1 MGWHWWKTF
10 RFGPLHTTVSSRGI
24 GWNMGTSFLRFG
36 IGPSGGR
43 YVLVR
48 IPGTGI
54 GFIKYLGQPFQRH
67 AHSAPP
73 LSKPFQRRAHS
84 APPPSATIPT
94 PQMQP
99 LPSASLTRNQE
110 ILRAIKKQTP

>member
-10 RFGPLHTTVSSRGI
+10 RFGPLHTTLSSRGI

-36 IGPSGGR
+36 IGPSGAR

-54 GFIKYLGQPFQRH
+54 GFIKYLGR
-67 AHSAPP
+67 
-73 LSKPFQRRAHS
+73 PFQRRAHS

>member
-1 MGWHWWKTF
+1 MGWYWWKTF
-10 RFGPLHTTVSSRGI
+10 RFGPLHTTLSSRGI
-24 GWNMGTSFLRFG
+24 GWNIGTSFLRFG
-36 IGPSGGR
+36 IGPSGAR

-73 LSKPFQRRAHS
+73 
-84 APPPSATIPT
+84 PSATITP

-99 LPSASLTRNQE
+99 LPSAPLTRNQE
-110 ILRAIKKQTP
+110 ILRAIKNQTP

>member
-1 MGWHWWKTF
+1 MGWRWWKTF

-36 IGPSGGR
+36 IGPSGAC

-54 GFIKYLGQPFQRH
+54 GFSKYLGQPFQRH
-67 AHSAPP
+67 V
-73 LSKPFQRRAHS
+73 QHS

-99 LPSASLTRNQE
+99 LPSAPMTRNQD

>member
-1 MGWHWWKTF
+1 MGWYWWKTF
-10 RFGPLHTTVSSRGI
+10 RFGPLHTTLSSRGI
-24 GWNMGTSFLRFG
+24 GWNIGTSFLRFG
-36 IGPSGGR
+36 IGPSGAR

-54 GFIKYLGQPFQRH
+54 GFIKYLGQPFQHH
-67 AHSAPP
+67 AY
-73 LSKPFQRRAHS
+73 S

-99 LPSASLTRNQE
+99 LPSPLTRNQE

>member
-1 MGWHWWKTF
+1 
-10 RFGPLHTTVSSRGI
+10 
-24 GWNMGTSFLRFG
+24 MGTSFLRFG
-36 IGPSGGR
+36 IGPSGAR

-54 GFIKYLGQPFQRH
+54 GFIKYLGQPLQRH
-67 AHSAPP
+67 AHSA
-73 LSKPFQRRAHS
+73 S
-84 APPPSATIPT
+84 PPSGTIPT

-110 ILRAIKKQTP
+110 ILRAIKRFSEQSRIKGLRTRVSGDKCDSIALRSRSSAAR

>member
-10 RFGPLHTTVSSRGI
+10 RFGPLHTTLSSRGI
-24 GWNMGTSFLRFG
+24 GWNIGTSFLRFG
-36 IGPSGGR
+36 IGPSGAR
-43 YVLVR
+43 YILVR

-54 GFIKYLGQPFQRH
+54 GFFKYLGQPFQRH

-73 LSKPFQRRAHS
+73 
-84 APPPSATIPT
+84 PSATIPP

-99 LPSASLTRNQE
+99 LTRNQE
-110 ILRAIKKQTP
+110 ILRAIKNHTP